1 VSLNLKQ
8 KAFCEHYVACLNAT
22 ESAKKAGYSEK
33 TAYSICC
40 ENLKKPEIKKYIEE
54 LMRNAKSKRIATI
67 DEVLEYL
74 TKTMVDEEV
83 PKKERT
89 RCAQLL
95 LTALA
100 LGQSPEGEEGKG
112 ELKIVVEERVIDL
125 SKEKKYGEDDKL

>member
-1 VSLNLKQ
+1 MSLNLKQ

-33 TAYSICC
+33 TAYSIGC

-74 TKTMVDEEV
+74 TKTMADEEV

-89 RCAQLL
+89 RAAQIL
-95 LTALA
+95 LTTLQM
-100 LGQSPEGEEGKG
+100 GQGAEETGKG
-112 ELKIVVEERVIDL
+112 EVKVVIERKVIDL
-125 SKEKKYGEDDKL
+125 SKDKKYGAND